1 MRKALLGVATLV
13 ALALTVVGCGSGSDS
28 TSSSAG
34 STESADNGTL
44 TIGVNL
50 ALKPW
55 GFIENGQNTGIN
67 VEFGEV
73 LAEHLG
79 MEAEIKPVT
88 IDGMIPGLEAN
99 RYDIVLATATDNPE
113 REEQIDFVDY
123 AEGASRVLAA
133 TGNASKY
140 TTLADLCGATVGV
153 DRGSVNQ
160 IILEE
165 QKCPGGDSV
174 SVQLFGDDN
183 ASALALRSGQVDAM
197 ASDSA
202 LVGLLAKEQPDEFEL
217 TEIVYES
224 GLIGA
229 TLPKGSEILDE
240 VAKATQATMDSGE
253 LEKIFSKWGSPE
265 AALTKAKFNPE
276 S

>member
-1 MRKALLGVATLV
+1 MRKALIGAAALV
-13 ALALTVVGCGSGSDS
+13 ALALVVVGCGSGSDS
-28 TSSSAG
+28 TSSSASTTG
-34 STESADNGTL
+34 STDNGTL

-55 GFIENGQNTGIN
+55 GFVENGQNTGIN
-67 VEFGEV
+67 VEFGEA
-73 LAEHLG
+73 LAERLG

-99 RYDIVLATATDNPE
+99 RYDIVLATATDTPE

-133 TGNASKY
+133 TGNAATYK
-140 TTLADLCGATVGV
+140 TLADLCGASVGV

-160 IILEE
+160 IILED

-174 SVQLFGDDN
+174 AVQLFGDDN

-202 LVGLLAKEQPDEFEL
+202 LVGLLAKEQPDQFEL

-229 TLPKGSEILDE
+229 TLPKGSPLLPK
-240 VAKATQATMDSGE
+240 VAKATQAAMDSGE
-253 LEKIFSKWGSPE
+253 LEEIFTRWGSPE
-265 AALTKAKFNPE
+265 AALTKAKINPE